1 MSEFETKTGKNNYI
15 QYYQENYNI
24 KIKDTRQ
31 PLLQALPSNFEK
43 KMKKARKIY
52 LIPEICYMTGVTASM
67 QRNFKARQTL
77 IQQTQLPPNKRVERY
92 ENFLKEIN
100 SNKDVEAELA
110 KWKIK
115 YDTQLIKVP
124 GVKLAGEKILLGK
137 DKVSFNQSSADFTRE
152 IRSKKMFKSCTFR
165 TWHIVFCKFDSNGV
179 KTFVEH
185 METLTRQ
192 FGK

>member
-1 MSEFETKTGKNNYI
+1 
-15 QYYQENYNI
+15 
-24 KIKDTRQ
+24 
-31 PLLQALPSNFEK
+31 
-43 KMKKARKIY
+43 
-52 LIPEICYMTGVTASM
+52 MTGMTASM

-124 GVKLAGEKILLGK
+124 GVKLAGEKIQLGK